1 MSDGI
6 IDWGKKLLIQ
16 EGASASSLLFVLYTK
31 LQVGVLRRMQL
42 YGFSQRFL
50 GSSDI
55 GDQINPLVNVAVI
68 LILIT
73 VVLARAEI

>member
-1 MSDGI
+1 MFGDHFDHYYSLHGISEGI
-6 IDWGKKLLIQ
+6 IDWGKKLLIR
-16 EGASASSLLFVLYTK
+16 ERASASSLFELYAK

-55 GDQINPLVNVAVI
+55 GDQF
-68 LILIT
+68 
-73 VVLARAEI
+73 

>member
-1 MSDGI
+1 
-6 IDWGKKLLIQ
+6 
-16 EGASASSLLFVLYTK
+16 
-31 LQVGVLRRMQL
+31 MQL

-73 VVLARAEI
+73 PCTPEVVLVPISDVNV